1 MALETFS
8 ANSPT
13 KLSSLALDSPK
24 RYFCIE
30 SECFPSSVMSVICE
44 DLTIS

>member
-8 ANSPT
+8 ASSPT
-13 KLSSLALDSPK
+13 KLSSLALDSPN
-24 RYFCIE
+24 RNFCIE
-30 SECFPSSVMSVICE
+30 SECLPSSVMSVICV